1 MEHMPRRV
9 SKRIMEAC
17 QKREAVVVV
26 PGRHR
31 PFLPSRVFSLE
42 KYLKMKELPKKH
54 KPWTARNVRKSADPL
69 RAIEGRVLEPVR
81 RKTMY
86 DET

>member
-1 MEHMPRRV
+1 MGNMPRRV
-9 SKRIMEAC
+9 SKRIVEAC
-17 QKREAVVVV
+17 QKGEAIVVV
-26 PGRHR
+26 PGRHK
-31 PFLPSRVFSLE
+31 PLLPSRVFSLE

-54 KPWTARNVRKSADPL
+54 KPWTARSFQKSADPL

-81 RKTMY
+81 RKTIY